1 MPRLWAPWCPKR
13 GDADRRCQSAAAA
26 QEVADRDAEG
36 GEQRP
41 DAGLPEY
48 GGAPIDGPGGSIA
61 GVRWGGSFE
70 GETQAF
76 VGTSD
81 RLPFRVAVLG
91 GPNRVYIDVAQV

>member
-1 MPRLWAPWCPKR
+1 VLTVVLHGINWT
-13 GDADRRCQSAAAA
+13 
-26 QEVADRDAEG
+26 
-36 GEQRP
+36 

-48 GGAPIDGPGGSIA
+48 DGAPIDGPGGSIA

-76 VGTSD
+76 VGTTD

-91 GPNRVYIDVAQV
+91 GPNRVYIDVAQI